1 MGTCG
6 LRVQIKPGGNAEL
19 CAAATQPGPVNI
31 GAGPREQGAV
41 HPEQDGAGHLAQC
54 ALQELGLQRR
64 VGAFWKRLV
73 NLPLYASPWLQCL
86 GVQSSPSSWKEAK
99 AAPNG
104 TGGRSSRRGKRHSQ
118 PRR

>member
-6 LRVQIKPGGNAEL
+6 LCVQIKPGGNAEL

-104 TGGRSSRRGKRHSQ
+104 TGGRSSR
-118 PRR
+118 